1 MGSSSLKY
9 LSFLGVLVVLYLA
22 LLYFMPQKFDWTVT
36 YYHHDK
42 NPFGAYVFK
51 SLTDNSW
58 TGAITTSNETIFEMR
73 ETEASNLLVMCDNF
87 KISELELES
96 LLHLADTGKTI
107 LIAAGR
113 IDTVLIN
120 RLGVK
125 MNEWDLKLVIQSM
138 WGGDSTSVRLNG
150 VSVDGDRNFWLPKQL
165 LAQHFVSYDEGNT
178 KVLAENAD
186 GNPVLLKLPYGNGTI
201 MLCSTPMV
209 FTNFSILK
217 NDNHRLVAGFVSAL
231 PEGQTHWTHYYQLG
245 RVEAQ
250 SPLRYILSEPSLKWA
265 FYIAMAGIILFML
278 FESKRTQRVI
288 PVIPPVKNETLV
300 FVKTISRLYYLKKDH
315 KQLAKK
321 RILHFMDHLKQKL
334 LIDTNDELEEVIVR
348 VAAKTGSSRESV
360 RAVFEMIDKISTAR
374 YIAAEDLKALVSKTD
389 EVLNENSK
397 N

>member
-1 MGSSSLKY
+1 MHSSSLKY

-138 WGGDSTSVRLNG
+138 WGGDSTSISLAG
-150 VSVDGDRNFWLPKQL
+150 TSVDGGSNFWP
-165 LAQHFVSYDEGNT
+165 
-178 KVLAENAD
+178 
-186 GNPVLLKLPYGNGTI
+186 
-201 MLCSTPMV
+201 
-209 FTNFSILK
+209 SIL
-217 NDNHRLVAGFVSAL
+217 
-231 PEGQTHWTHYYQLG
+231 
-245 RVEAQ
+245 
-250 SPLRYILSEPSLKWA
+250 
-265 FYIAMAGIILFML
+265 
-278 FESKRTQRVI
+278 
-288 PVIPPVKNETLV
+288 
-300 FVKTISRLYYLKKDH
+300 
-315 KQLAKK
+315 
-321 RILHFMDHLKQKL
+321 
-334 LIDTNDELEEVIVR
+334 
-348 VAAKTGSSRESV
+348 SV
-360 RAVFEMIDKISTAR
+360 MMRK
-374 YIAAEDLKALVSKTD
+374 
-389 EVLNENSK
+389 
-397 N
+397 